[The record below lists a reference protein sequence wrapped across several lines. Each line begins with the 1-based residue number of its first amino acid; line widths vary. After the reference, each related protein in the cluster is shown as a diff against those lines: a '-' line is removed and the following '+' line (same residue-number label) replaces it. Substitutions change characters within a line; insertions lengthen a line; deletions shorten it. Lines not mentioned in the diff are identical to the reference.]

1 VGLDTVCKPPLERH
15 LKPAFIGHS
24 EKPADNGAMFL
35 PQRFPRVSTAALLL
49 CGVLSVAL
57 GPMARADDDH
67 EQAHRAVQAGEVM
80 PLRSVLERL
89 EREHPGHVLDV
100 ELDREHGRWIYEIKL
115 LQPGGQRVKLK
126 LDARSAEL
134 IQRKDRHP
142 KR

>member
-1 VGLDTVCKPPLERH
+1 MPAVCKPPLERH
-15 LKPAFIGHS
+15 LKPAFIGCS
-24 EKPADNGAMFL
+24 DKPADNGAMFL
-35 PQRFPRVSTAALLL
+35 PQRFSRVALAALLW
-49 CGVLSVAL
+49 CGVLSA
-57 GPMARADDDH
+57 GWAPTARASDDDH

-89 EREHPGHVLDV
+89 EREHPGQVLDV
-100 ELDREHGRWIYEIKL
+100 ELEREDGRWIYEIKL

-134 IQRKDRHP
+134 IQRRERHP